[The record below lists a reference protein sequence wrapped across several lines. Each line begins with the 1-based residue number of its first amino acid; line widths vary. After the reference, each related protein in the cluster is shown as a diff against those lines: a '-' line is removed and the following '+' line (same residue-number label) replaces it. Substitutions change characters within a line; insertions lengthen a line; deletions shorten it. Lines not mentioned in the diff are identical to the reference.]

1 MKDLCS
7 LVCQHLATYITFVW
21 VDDKISFVFP
31 KKGSALKDLAIPVAE
46 KAVSDT
52 NIFFFHLQVF
62 PP

>member
-7 LVCQHLATYITFVW
+7 LVCQHLAAYITFVW